1 MPPGTA
7 HGDPGRQFYLV
18 PGRGIWYN
26 QFTGYPL
33 FTDLISFSIFLY
45 RKGLCAVSEQA
56 KEQPKVKLFRE
67 KSLEAV
73 ESPESLNDYL
83 RVTSPGVWLVLAAVI
98 CLLVG
103 AILWGVFG
111 HIKTTTQVAVV
122 VDGGKSVCYVPYAK
136 ADGILKQGAVTVEE
150 KEYPLDTGAECELVV
165 LSGDTSIRLLKA
177 GELSAGD
184 PVVLV
189 PAETDLADGI
199 YDGVAVTEDLHP
211 ISLLL
216 Q

>member
-1 MPPGTA
+1 M
-7 HGDPGRQFYLV
+7 
-18 PGRGIWYN
+18 
-26 QFTGYPL
+26 
-33 FTDLISFSIFLY
+33 
-45 RKGLCAVSEQA
+45 SEQT
-56 KEQPKVKLFRE
+56 KTKLFRE

-83 RVTSPGVWLVLAAVI
+83 RVTSPRVWLILAAVV

-111 HIKTTTQVAVV
+111 HIRTTEQVAVV
-122 VDGGKSVCYVPYAK
+122 VEDGKSFCYVPYAK
-136 ADGILKQGAVTVEE
+136 VEGVLSQGIVTLDGQ
-150 KEYPLDTGAECELVV
+150 EYPLDTDARCEMIILME
-165 LSGDTSIRLLKA
+165 DTSIRILKA
-177 GELSAGD
+177 GGYSVGD

-189 PAETDLADGI
+189 PADTGLQ
-199 YDGVAVTEDLHP
+199 DGVYAGIAVTEDLKP

>member
-1 MPPGTA
+1 M
-7 HGDPGRQFYLV
+7 
-18 PGRGIWYN
+18 
-26 QFTGYPL
+26 
-33 FTDLISFSIFLY
+33 
-45 RKGLCAVSEQA
+45 SEQ
-56 KEQPKVKLFRE
+56 KVKLFRE

-111 HIKTTTQVAVV
+111 HIKTTTPVAVTV
-122 VDGGKSVCYVPYAK
+122 ENGKSVCYVPYAK
-136 ADGILKQGAVTVEE
+136 VDGVMNQGVVQLDG
-150 KEYPLDTGAECELVV
+150 KDYPMDTAAECEMIVV
-165 LSGDTSIRLLKA
+165 AEGTSLRILRAGNLSV
-177 GELSAGD
+177 GD

-189 PAETDLADGI
+189 PADTDLADGV
-199 YDGVAVTEDLHP
+199 YAGVAVTEDLRP

>member
-1 MPPGTA
+1 M
-7 HGDPGRQFYLV
+7 
-18 PGRGIWYN
+18 
-26 QFTGYPL
+26 
-33 FTDLISFSIFLY
+33 
-45 RKGLCAVSEQA
+45 SEA
-56 KEQPKVKLFRE
+56 TKTKLFRE

-98 CLLVG
+98 ALLVG

-111 HIKTTTQVAVV
+111 HIRTTAAVAVSV
-122 VDGGKSVCYVPYAK
+122 EDGKGFCYVPYAK
-136 ADGILKQGAVTVEE
+136 ADGVLKQGAVTVDG
-150 KEYPLDTGAECELVV
+150 KEYPLDTDADCELVV
-165 LSGDTSIRLLKA
+165 LAEDTSIRLLRA

-189 PAETDLADGI
+189 PVETDLENGI
-199 YDGVAVTEDLHP
+199 YAGVAVTEDLHP

>member
-1 MPPGTA
+1 M
-7 HGDPGRQFYLV
+7 
-18 PGRGIWYN
+18 
-26 QFTGYPL
+26 
-33 FTDLISFSIFLY
+33 
-45 RKGLCAVSEQA
+45 SEQT

-98 CLLVG
+98 ALLIG

-111 HIKTTTQVAVV
+111 HIRTTAQVAVQV
-122 VDGGKSVCYVPYAK
+122 GEGQAVCYAPYAQAK
-136 ADGILKQGAVTVEE
+136 GILAQGKVTLEG
-150 KEYPLDTGAECELVV
+150 KEYPLDTAAECELVV
-165 LSGDTSIRLLKA
+165 LAEDTSIRLLRA

-189 PAETDLADGI
+189 PAETDLADGV
-199 YDGVAVTEDLHP
+199 YAGVAVTEDLQP

>member
-1 MPPGTA
+1 M
-7 HGDPGRQFYLV
+7 
-18 PGRGIWYN
+18 
-26 QFTGYPL
+26 
-33 FTDLISFSIFLY
+33 
-45 RKGLCAVSEQA
+45 SEQT
-56 KEQPKVKLFRE
+56 KTKLFRE

-83 RVTSPGVWLVLAAVI
+83 RVTSPGVWLILAAVI

-111 HIKTTTQVAVV
+111 SIRTTAQVAVV
-122 VDGGKSVCYVPYAK
+122 VENGKSFCYVPYDKVQGVMAQGVVTL
-136 ADGILKQGAVTVEE
+136 DGND
-150 KEYPLDTGAECELVV
+150 YPLDTDAESEMIV
-165 LSGDTSIRLLKA
+165 LPEDTSIRILKA
-177 GELSAGD
+177 GGYSVGD

-189 PAETDLADGI
+189 PADTGLQDGV
-199 YDGVAVTEDLHP
+199 YAGVAVTEDLKP

>member
-1 MPPGTA
+1 M
-7 HGDPGRQFYLV
+7 
-18 PGRGIWYN
+18 
-26 QFTGYPL
+26 
-33 FTDLISFSIFLY
+33 
-45 RKGLCAVSEQA
+45 SEST
-56 KEQPKVKLFRE
+56 KTKLFRE

-83 RVTSPGVWLVLAAVI
+83 RVTSPGVWLILAAVI
-98 CLLVG
+98 ALLIG

-111 HIKTTTQVAVV
+111 HIRTTAPVAVTV
-122 VDGGKSVCYVPYAK
+122 ENGKSICYVPYAR
-136 ADGILKQGAVTVEE
+136 AEGVLKQGVVTVDG
-150 KEYPLDTGAECELVV
+150 KEYPLDTAAETELVV

-189 PAETDLADGI
+189 PADTDLENGI
-199 YDGVAVTEDLHP
+199 YSGVAVTEDLHP